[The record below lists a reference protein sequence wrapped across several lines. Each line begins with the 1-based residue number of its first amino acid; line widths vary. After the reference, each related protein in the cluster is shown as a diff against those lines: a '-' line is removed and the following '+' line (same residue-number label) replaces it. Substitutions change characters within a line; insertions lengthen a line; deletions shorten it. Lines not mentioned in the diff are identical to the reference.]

1 MVPSWRRHCLQGLW
15 DIDRHND
22 VRMDD
27 TMIEIKLIIQQVAE
41 GETLSQDVAA
51 QTMDAIMS
59 GDITQA
65 QIGALVTA
73 LRIRGE
79 TIEEITG
86 FALAMRDH
94 ALKVEIAPDGRPLLD
109 TCGTGGDH
117 SNSFNISTTATFVI
131 GAAGVRIAKHG
142 NRAASS
148 RCGSADLL
156 EGLGVQVELTPEQV
170 TECVERVGIG
180 FMYAPAFHPAMRY
193 VGPTRREIGIRT
205 VFNVLGPLTNPAGAS
220 HQLIGVGHPEI
231 AGKLAEVLARLG
243 SKRAVLVHAEEGLDE
258 VGIVGET
265 SITEWDANRGTVESS
280 IVTPSDFGLATGLI
294 DDILGGD
301 VKENVAITRAILGGE
316 DGPRRT
322 ITLLNA
328 GAGIYAAEAAQSF
341 AEGVEMAANAI
352 DTGAAADRLDDLIRV
367 SNDVTV
373 GREKV
378 S

>member
-1 MVPSWRRHCLQGLW
+1 
-15 DIDRHND
+15 
-22 VRMDD
+22 
-27 TMIEIKLIIQQVAE
+27 MIEIKTVIQQVVE
-41 GETLSQDVAA
+41 GETLSQDLAA
-51 QTMDAIMS
+51 HTMDAIMS
-59 GDITQA
+59 GDITAA

-73 LRIRGE
+73 LRMRGE
-79 TIEEITG
+79 TIDEIAG
-86 FALAMRDH
+86 FASAMRDH
-94 ALKVEIAPDGRPLLD
+94 ALKVEISSDGQPLLD

-131 GAAGVRIAKHG
+131 GAAGIRIAKHG

-148 RCGSADLL
+148 KCGSADLL
-156 EGLGVQVELTPEQV
+156 EGLGVKIELTPEQV
-170 TECVERVGIG
+170 AECVERVGIG

-243 SKRAVLVHAEEGLDE
+243 SKRAVLVYAEEGLDE

-265 SITEWDANRGTVESS
+265 AMTEWDASRGSVESS
-280 IVTPSDFGLATGLI
+280 IVSPRDFGLTTGVM
-294 DDILGGD
+294 DDIVGGD
-301 VKENVAITRAILGGE
+301 VEENVTITRSILAGE

-328 GAGIYAAEAAQSF
+328 GAGIYAAEAASTL
-341 AEGVEMAANAI
+341 AEGIEMAANVI
-352 DTGAAADRLDDLIRV
+352 DSGAAAGKLEELVRATSDLTAIA
-367 SNDVTV
+367 
-373 GREKV
+373 GKV

>member
-1 MVPSWRRHCLQGLW
+1 MV
-15 DIDRHND
+15 
-22 VRMDD
+22 
-27 TMIEIKLIIQQVAE
+27 EIKTVIQDVVE
-41 GETLSQDVAA
+41 GGTLSQDAA
-51 QTMDAIMS
+51 AETMDAVMT
-59 GDITQA
+59 GNVTGA

-73 LRIRGE
+73 LRVRGE

-86 FALAMRDH
+86 FASAMRKH
-94 ALKVEIAPDGRPLLD
+94 ALSVKIDSNDAPLLD

-117 SNSFNISTTATFVI
+117 SNSFNISTTATFAI

-148 RCGSADLL
+148 KCGSADLL
-156 EGLGVQVELTPEQV
+156 EGLGVRVELTPEQV
-170 TECVERVGIG
+170 AESVERVGIG

-258 VGIVGET
+258 VGIVGST
-265 SITEWDANRGTVESS
+265 AITEWDADRGDVQAST
-280 IVTPSDFGLATGLI
+280 VTPNDFGLPNGTI
-294 DDILGGD
+294 DSIVGGD
-301 VKENVAITRAILGGE
+301 VDDNVAITRAILAGE

-322 ITLLNA
+322 ITLMNA
-328 GAGIYAAEAAQSF
+328 GAGIYAAQAADSLG
-341 AEGVEMAANAI
+341 EGIEMAARAI
-352 DTGAAADRLDDLIRV
+352 DSGDAARKLEELITVTNDLV
-367 SNDVTV
+367 QSAVK
-373 GREKV
+373 EPA
-378 S
+378 

>member
-1 MVPSWRRHCLQGLW
+1 
-15 DIDRHND
+15 
-22 VRMDD
+22 
-27 TMIEIKLIIQQVAE
+27 MIEIKSVIQQVAE
-41 GETLSQDVAA
+41 GITLSQDVAA
-51 QTMDAIMS
+51 QTMHAIMS

-73 LRIRGE
+73 LRMRGE
-79 TIEEITG
+79 TIEEIAG
-86 FALAMRDH
+86 FASAMRDH
-94 ALKVEIAPDGRPLLD
+94 ALKVEIASDGRPLLD

-148 RCGSADLL
+148 QCGSADLL
-156 EGLGVQVELTPEQV
+156 EGLGVRVELTPDQV
-170 TECVERVGIG
+170 SECVERVGIG
-180 FMYAPAFHPAMRY
+180 FMYAPAFHPALRY

-231 AGKLAEVLARLG
+231 AGKLAQVLARLG

-265 SITEWDANRGTVESS
+265 AITEWHAARGTVESS
-280 IVTPSDFGLATGLI
+280 IVTPSDFGLATGVM
-294 DDILGGD
+294 DDIVGGD
-301 VKENVAITRAILGGE
+301 VMENVGITRAILAGE

-328 GAGIYAAEAAQSF
+328 GAGIYAAEAAQSL
-341 AEGVEMAANAI
+341 AEGIEMAASAI
-352 DTGAAADRLDDLIRV
+352 DSGAAAAKLHELIQV
-367 SNDVTV
+367 SNDVV
-373 GREKV
+373 IPSEKV

>member
-1 MVPSWRRHCLQGLW
+1 
-15 DIDRHND
+15 
-22 VRMDD
+22 
-27 TMIEIKLIIQQVAE
+27 MIEIKSVIQRVVE
-41 GETLSQDVAA
+41 GDTLTQAIAA

-59 GDITQA
+59 GDITGA

-73 LRIRGE
+73 LRMRGE
-79 TIEEITG
+79 TIEEIAG
-86 FALAMRDH
+86 FASAMRDH
-94 ALKVEIAPDGRPLLD
+94 ALKVEIASDGEPLLD
-109 TCGTGGDH
+109 TCGTGGDY

-148 RCGSADLL
+148 LCGSADLL
-156 EGLGVQVELTPEQV
+156 EGLGVQVELTPAQV
-170 TECVERVGIG
+170 AECVERVGIG

-265 SITEWDANRGTVESS
+265 AFTEWDAKRGTVEHSVVS
-280 IVTPSDFGLATGLI
+280 PRDFGLATGVMG
-294 DDILGGD
+294 DIVGGD
-301 VKENVAITRAILGGE
+301 VAQNVAITKAILAGE

-328 GAGIYAAEAAQSF
+328 GAGIYAAEAAPNLKD
-341 AEGVEMAANAI
+341 GIEMAAKAI
-352 DTGAAADRLDDLIRV
+352 DSGAAAGKLEELISV
-367 SNDVTV
+367 SREVTSSS
-373 GREKV
+373 GKV